1 MLYNDC
7 AIGRKTMHRRQQS
20 EPPDLAVG
28 YMERTRKLYASQPAY
43 RWASFDPDSEP
54 PPWTPIT
61 KPLSSLRIALIASG
75 GVHHKDQEPFHFRN
89 DTSLREI
96 AIGSDAADLR
106 VSHFGYDIRDAQ
118 LDPGC
123 VLPLG
128 ALRELAAEGVIGS
141 VVDPALSFMGGIYS
155 TRLVSEEVAPGFL
168 DFVLRQQAD
177 LAYLVPA

>member
-1 MLYNDC
+1 MLYNGC
-7 AIGRKTMHRRQQS
+7 VIGRKGMNRRQQS

-28 YMERTRKLYASQPAY
+28 YMERTRKLYSSQPAY
-43 RWASFDPDSEP
+43 RWASFDPESEP
-54 PPWTPIT
+54 PPFTPIA

-75 GVHHKDQEPFHFRN
+75 GVYRKEQEPFHFRN
-89 DTSLREI
+89 DTSQREI
-96 AIGSDAADLR
+96 AIDSEIADLR
-106 VSHFGYDIRDAQ
+106 VSHFGYDIKDAQ

-123 VLPLG
+123 VLPLR

-141 VVDPALSFMGGIYS
+141 LVDPALSFMGGIYS
-155 TRLVSEEVAPGFL
+155 TRLVGEEVAPRFL